1 MQRSTL
7 SENEMQYGLP
17 VSPSYIHCV
26 ETGQK
31 DTPYDVTLC
40 GRSFGGGKSS
50 FVSLL
55 PLGGLAGHWLGGGE
69 QLLVNLLLYTFICI
83 CM

>member
-17 VSPSYIHCV
+17 ISPSYIHCV

-31 DTPYDVTLC
+31 DAPYYVTLC
-40 GRSFGGGKSS
+40 SNYKTVGSWPEEAT
-50 FVSLL
+50 VPQELTE
-55 PLGGLAGHWLGGGE
+55 HWSAHGE
-69 QLLVNLLLYTFICI
+69 QLCCALLVL
-83 CM
+83 